1 MTNDRHDR
9 RQQEKLQRRRQRRMQ
24 RQAPV
29 PASTAPG
36 PKFEFPGIMGW
47 MQRNMRVLFLGGIVV
62 LFLSLGAGTFFT
74 SNNSS
79 RPRAT
84 ETPTPSDTPTP
95 SATASATATA
105 PTTPTPQRTY
115 STRPPMTIDTSKQ
128 YEAVISLEKGGEVR
142 IDLLAKD
149 APKTVNNF
157 VFLANNKF
165 FDGLTFHRVLADF
178 VAQGGDP
185 SGTGSGGLGYF
196 LEVEKNTVPLTAGV
210 IAMAK
215 SAAGVSGSQF
225 FITLTP
231 QPGLQPDFTAFG
243 RVTAG
248 MDVVRQITLR
258 DPSKP
263 NPPKP
268 DVIKSITI
276 VEKG

>member
-24 RQAPV
+24 RQAPI
-29 PASTAPG
+29 PASVAAG
-36 PKFEFPGIMGW
+36 PKFEYPGIMGW
-47 MQRNMRVLFLGGIVV
+47 MQRNMRVLFVTGIIV
-62 LFLSLGAGTFFT
+62 LFLSLGAGTFFA
-74 SNNSS
+74 SNNS
-79 RPRAT
+79 RRTKATPTPT
-84 ETPTPSDTPTP
+84 ETPT
-95 SATASATATA
+95 ATATA
-105 PTTPTPQRTY
+105 TPTSTASTSPTPQRTY
-115 STRPPMTIDTSKQ
+115 SARPPMTIDTAKQ
-128 YEAVISLEKGGEVR
+128 YEAVIAMEKGGEIH
-142 IDLLAKD
+142 IDLLAND

-157 VFLANNKF
+157 VFLAKNKF

-185 SGTGSGGLGYF
+185 SGTGSGGPGYF
-196 LEVEKNTVPLTAGV
+196 LEVEKNTVPLAAGV

-215 SAAGVSGSQF
+215 SPAGVSGSQF

-263 NPPKP
+263 NPAKP

>member
-1 MTNDRHDR
+1 
-9 RQQEKLQRRRQRRMQ
+9 
-24 RQAPV
+24 
-29 PASTAPG
+29 
-36 PKFEFPGIMGW
+36 
-47 MQRNMRVLFLGGIVV
+47 MRVLFVTGIIV
-62 LFLSLGAGTFFT
+62 LFLSLGAGTFFA
-74 SNNSS
+74 SNNS
-79 RPRAT
+79 RRTKATPTPT
-84 ETPTPSDTPTP
+84 ETPT
-95 SATASATATA
+95 ATATA
-105 PTTPTPQRTY
+105 TPTSTASTSPTPQRTY
-115 STRPPMTIDTSKQ
+115 SARPPMTIDTAKQ
-128 YEAVISLEKGGEVR
+128 YEAVIALEKGGEIH
-142 IDLLAKD
+142 IDLLAND

-157 VFLANNKF
+157 VFLAKNKF

-185 SGTGSGGLGYF
+185 SGTGSGGPGYF
-196 LEVEKNTVPLTAGV
+196 LEVEKNTVPLAAGV

-215 SAAGVSGSQF
+215 SPAGVSGSQF

>member
-24 RQAPV
+24 RQAP
-29 PASTAPG
+29 APG
-36 PKFEFPGIMGW
+36 SVGPGPAYEFPGIMGW

-62 LFLSLGAGTFFT
+62 LFLSLGAGTFFST
-74 SNNSS
+74 NSGSN
-79 RPRAT
+79 RRAT
-84 ETPTPSDTPTP
+84 ETPTPSATP
-95 SATASATATA
+95 SATASATPTA
-105 PTTPTPQRTY
+105 PASPTPQRTY
-115 STRPPMTIDTSKQ
+115 SAAPPMTIDPNKQ
-128 YEAVISLEKGGEVR
+128 YEAVILLDKGGEIR
-142 IDLLAKD
+142 IELLAKD
-149 APKTVNNF
+149 APKAVNNF
-157 VFLANNKF
+157 VFLAKNKF
-165 FDGLTFHRVLADF
+165 FDGLTFHRVLENF

-185 SGTGSGGLGYF
+185 SGTGSGGPGYF
-196 LEVEKNTVPLTAGV
+196 LEVEKNTIPLAAGV

-215 SAAGVSGSQF
+215 SPAGVSGSQF

-248 MDVVRQITLR
+248 MEAVRRITLR

-263 NPPKP
+263 NQPKP
-268 DVIKSITI
+268 DVIVSITI